1 VLRTLLIWGLLAGL
15 CGGVAAAGF
24 AKVAGEPPLDRAIA
38 WEEAHSAP
46 AAGGHDHGGLVSRQ
60 VQSTVGLLLGA
71 MLFGI
76 ALGGLF
82 ALVFA
87 AVYGRVSTRAGPA
100 RTAIALGLVAFVVL
114 YLVPFVKY
122 PANPPSVGNPDT
134 IGDRTALY
142 LGMIAI
148 SVLAAIAALRLRRD
162 LVARAGE
169 GMATLLAVA
178 GYFVVVVVAGL
189 VMPGVHEVPA
199 TFPATVL
206 FDFREASVGTQLVLW
221 TTIAL
226 AFGAAAERVV
236 ARTRAGARAP
246 SAQGLRLPG

>member
-15 CGGVAAAGF
+15 CGGIAAAGF

-38 WEEAHSAP
+38 WEEAHSTPAP
-46 AAGGHDHGGLVSRQ
+46 GGHDHGALVSRQ

-71 MLFGI
+71 TLYGI

-87 AVYGRVSTRAGPA
+87 AVYGRVSPRAGPA
-100 RTAIALGLVAFVVL
+100 RTALALGLVAFVVL
-114 YLVPFVKY
+114 YLVPFIKY

-134 IGDRTALY
+134 IGERTALH

-148 SVLAAIAALRLRRD
+148 SVLAAVAALRLRRD
-162 LVARAGE
+162 LLARAGE
-169 GMATLLAVA
+169 GMATVCAVG
-178 GYFVVVVVAGL
+178 GYFLVVVAAGV

-206 FDFREASVGTQLVLW
+206 FDFREASVGIQLVLW

-226 AFGAAAERVV
+226 VFGAAAERVV

-246 SAQGLRLPG
+246 ATQGLHRAG